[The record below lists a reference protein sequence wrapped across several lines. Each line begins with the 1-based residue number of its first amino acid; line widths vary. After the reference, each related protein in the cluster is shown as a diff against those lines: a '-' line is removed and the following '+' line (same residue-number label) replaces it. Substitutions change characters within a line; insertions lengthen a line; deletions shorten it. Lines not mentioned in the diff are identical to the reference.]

1 MTSLADDERT
11 LGRTPHGV
19 VGVACLLVLQL
30 LSALVLLSYR
40 AGVRQAATA
49 TLPPEFATVSQLY
62 ERIQR
67 EAVRVPGDEE
77 LAKGAVEGMIGA
89 LGDPHA
95 TYFDAEDFAAFT
107 RMLNGEFSGVG
118 IQIQD
123 SDEGPLVVSVIDAT
137 PAAQAGVMA
146 GERIVSVDGKDVQDM
161 PTEGVAALITG
172 EAGTVV
178 TIGLQGGSAGARTLR
193 LTRARIQ
200 LPDVETRLEDD
211 GIGYV
216 DLVQFSS
223 HTGIRVRAA
232 ALDLAARGARGIVLD
247 LRGNPGGLLHEA
259 VEVASVFVEDGVLV
273 SVRSR
278 GGSGDHPI
286 VYKAEGDALER
297 LPLVVLVDKW
307 SASASE
313 IVAAA
318 VQDLGRGQVVGE
330 TTYGKGSVQTVE
342 VLGNGGVKL
351 TTAEYLTPAGHSI
364 EGVGV
369 VPDLQVAGENE
380 QVAAARA
387 MLRQHFAANAT
398 AQ

>member
-1 MTSLADDERT
+1 
-11 LGRTPHGV
+11 
-19 VGVACLLVLQL
+19 VACLLVLQL

-40 AGVRQAATA
+40 AGMRQAATVA
-49 TLPPEFATVSQLY
+49 LPPEFVTVSQLY

-67 EAVRVPGDEE
+67 EAVRVPADEE
-77 LAKGAVEGMIGA
+77 LAKGAIEGMIGA

-95 TYFDAEDFAAFT
+95 AYFDAEDFAAFT
-107 RMLNGEFSGVG
+107 RILNGEFSGVG
-118 IQIQD
+118 IQIQP

-137 PAAQAGVMA
+137 PAAQAGVVA
-146 GERIVSVDGKDVQDM
+146 GERIVSVDGKDVRDM

-178 TIGLQGGSAGARTLR
+178 TIGLQGGPAGARTLQ

-200 LPDVETRLEDD
+200 LPDVETRLEED

-223 HTGIRVRAA
+223 HTGMRVRAA

-259 VEVASVFVEDGVLV
+259 VEVASVFVEDGIVV
-273 SVRSR
+273 SVRGR
-278 GGSGDHPI
+278 GEPGDHQDHQI

-318 VQDLGRGQVVGE
+318 VQDLGRGQIVGE

-387 MLRQHFAANAT
+387 MLRQHFAANAA